1 MRTPPDPPSSDQPS
15 DPQPGDAGDPR
26 DAAVPGDPATP
37 AAAPAHAALQTLR
50 LLAPPLAFYLLTLA
64 VLAGILGLDLS
75 ITSAPR
81 HNGALVPSEAWGIS
95 AVIGCVLLYGLY
107 AMRGPGRTRTRPE
120 GGLRV
125 SRTQQPRLWRLV
137 EQTALAT
144 GVRAPHTLW
153 LTDHSELTEVQ
164 GSRLLG
170 LLPGRRQLAI
180 GVPLLAGLTE
190 PQLTALLAQRLGPAR
205 SADTPLPGLLRRNRA
220 ALLLVLERYAHTGN
234 AGPGP
239 RRWFG
244 GMYAGY
250 ARSCLRWTASDARGL
265 LLAADRSAARV
276 AGRDAAVSALRR
288 EPSLETMHHRF
299 RQGQVLIGWEQ
310 GAFPPAAEVLPT
322 YLDQLHS
329 PAGEQELTDLDSTPP
344 RERIS
349 RHDARAPLPERL
361 ARLRQLPAQPPSQSS
376 SPTEPPAPAYLLL
389 TDPVPTCAQV
399 VEATPGVAEKRQL
412 PWDQLADVAGRTE
425 LDAAAA
431 GLLTSVSSV
440 LRRRTPDLPTIL
452 DAIDE
457 GRWVELAD
465 WIPRTGV
472 ARTVPIAVGRSL
484 NLSTATEGLRAL
496 VLAALV
502 DQGRARWT
510 LDPQQGRRLTPAP
523 EVLDAV
529 IDPALDAATSSPPDT
544 TALRRLLDPDA
555 GPDPDA
561 DPDPG
566 PPESPPSVER

>member
-1 MRTPPDPPSSDQPS
+1 MRTPPEPPPSDQPPG
-15 DPQPGDAGDPR
+15 DPQ
-26 DAAVPGDPATP
+26 PGDPATP
-37 AAAPAHAALQTLR
+37 AAAPAHAAVQTLR

-107 AMRGPGRTRTRPE
+107 AMRGPGRVRTHPV

-125 SRTQQPRLWRLV
+125 SRTQQPQLWRLV
-137 EQTALAT
+137 EQTALAA

-153 LTDHSELTEVQ
+153 LTDHSELTAVQ

-170 LLPGRRQLAI
+170 LLPGRRQLAV

-288 EPSLETMHHRF
+288 EPSLETLHHRF

-329 PAGEQELTDLDSTPP
+329 PAGQQELTELDSTPP

-349 RHDARAPLPERL
+349 RHDARPPLPERL

-376 SPTEPPAPAYLLL
+376 SPTEPPAPAPAYLLL

-412 PWDQLADVAGRTE
+412 PWDQLAGVAGRTE

-510 LDPQQGRRLTPAP
+510 LDPQQGRRLVPAP

-529 IDPALDAATSSPPDT
+529 IDPALDAATGSPPDT
-544 TALRRLLDPDA
+544 AALRRLLDPDA
-555 GPDPDA
+555 DA
-561 DPDPG
+561 NPDPDPG
-566 PPESPPSVER
+566 PPESPPPVER